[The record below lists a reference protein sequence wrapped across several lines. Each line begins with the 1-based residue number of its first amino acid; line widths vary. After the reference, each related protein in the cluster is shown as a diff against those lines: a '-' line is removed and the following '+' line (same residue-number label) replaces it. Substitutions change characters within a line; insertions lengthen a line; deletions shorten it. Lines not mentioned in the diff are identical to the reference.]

1 MTEGDN
7 PLAALRRDIDR
18 IDDQIHDLLMRRTQ
32 AVVAI
37 RDLKRASGE
46 PVLRPAREA
55 AVLRRLIGRHR
66 GPFPKTALVRVW
78 REIMAGQVRVQA
90 PFSIAVLAQAAGG
103 ALWDLARDHF
113 GAATPTRR
121 YETAR
126 SVLRAVADGEATVGV
141 LPMPGEDDADPWWP
155 ALAGNERDTPRI
167 IARLPFASP
176 ADRTGAQAL
185 AIGLIEQ
192 EKSGADHSYVIVE
205 AKGGASR
212 RTLSDIMAA
221 NGLEPIF
228 LVRRAAPAA
237 DGQLFLAEIGSFVER
252 DDARLERLAAADA
265 PAIRRAVAV
274 GGYALPLGAAEL
286 EDRR

>member
-1 MTEGDN
+1 MAEGEN

-18 IDDQIHDLLMRRTQ
+18 MDDQLHDLLMRRTET
-32 AVVAI
+32 VVAI
-37 RDLKRASGE
+37 RDLKRASRE

-90 PFSIAVLAQAAGG
+90 PFSVAVLVPGAGG

-113 GAATPTRR
+113 GSATPARR

-126 SVLRAVADGEATVGV
+126 SVLRAVSDGEASVGV
-141 LPMPGEDDADPWWP
+141 VPLPGEDDADPWWP
-155 ALAGNERDTPRI
+155 ALVGSERNTPRI
-167 IARLPFASP
+167 IARLPFAAP

-205 AKGGASR
+205 AEGGASR

-228 LVRRAAPAA
+228 LVRRAAPAP
-237 DGQLFLAEIGSFVER
+237 DGQLFLAEIASFVAR
-252 DDARLERLAAADA
+252 DDARLEGLVTADA
-265 PAIRRAVAV
+265 TAIRRAIAV
-274 GGYALPLGAAEL
+274 GGFAVPLGAAEL
-286 EDRR
+286 AERR